1 MRKWIITITMALA
14 SVISVQA
21 QDEDI
26 SFSRAE
32 KIESFRVAFFTRKLS
47 LTSQESEKF
56 WPVYNS
62 FLDEQESLRKTRK
75 SIHIKAQSA
84 MMGDDNRELERLSD
98 EFISLKRKEAD
109 IEEKYHTQFKSVL
122 PIRKVLL
129 LYKTETEFKKEILEE
144 IRRRQMEKRMQ
155 EGRPGIRQ

>member
-1 MRKWIITITMALA
+1 
-14 SVISVQA
+14 
-21 QDEDI
+21 
-26 SFSRAE
+26 
-32 KIESFRVAFFTRKLS
+32 
-47 LTSQESEKF
+47 
-56 WPVYNS
+56 
-62 FLDEQESLRKTRK
+62 
-75 SIHIKAQSA
+75 
-84 MMGDDNRELERLSD
+84 MMGDDNRELEKLSD

-109 IEEKYHTQFKSVL
+109 IEEKYHAQFKSVL